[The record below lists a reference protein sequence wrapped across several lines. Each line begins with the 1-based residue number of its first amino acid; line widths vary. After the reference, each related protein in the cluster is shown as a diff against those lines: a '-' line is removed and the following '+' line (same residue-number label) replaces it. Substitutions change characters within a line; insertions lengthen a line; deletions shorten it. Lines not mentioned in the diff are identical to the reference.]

1 MNSQKINLRFVALV
15 VIILV
20 AAFSRL
26 VPHIPNF
33 SPLGAI
39 GLFGAAYFSKKW
51 QAVLIPLAATFI
63 SDLFISNVVYG
74 DGSAGFKWLYEGFY
88 WQYGAYVLITVSAFF
103 ILKKVTTKTVITGA
117 LSSSVIF
124 FLVSNFGCWPG
135 NYYPQNFAG
144 LMQCYAAGLPFAT
157 GSSLHNLL
165 TVPSLFGTL
174 VGDLFY
180 AGLLFGSFAFFQ
192 NRFTVLQP
200 AVA

>member
-1 MNSQKINLRFVALV
+1 MNSQKINLRFFALTA
-15 VIILV
+15 IILV

-51 QAVLIPLAATFI
+51 QAILVPLAATFI
-63 SDLFISNVVYG
+63 SDLFISNVVYA
-74 DGSAGFKWLYEGFY
+74 DGTPGFKWLYEGFY

-103 ILKKVTTKTVITGA
+103 ILKKVNTKTVITGA

-135 NYYPQNFAG
+135 NYYPQNFGG

-157 GSSLHNLL
+157 GNTLSNLVH
-165 TVPSLFGTL
+165 VPSIFGTL
-174 VGDLFY
+174 MGDLFY
-180 AGLLFGSFAFFQ
+180 SGVLFGAYAYAQKKYTF
-192 NRFTVLQP
+192 LQP
-200 AVA
+200 VKA

>member
-1 MNSQKINLRFVALV
+1 MNSQKINLRFFALTA
-15 VIILV
+15 IILI
-20 AAFSRL
+20 AAFSRI

-39 GLFGAAYFSKKW
+39 GLFGAAHFNKKW
-51 QAVLIPLAATFI
+51 QAILIPLAATFI

-157 GSSLHNLL
+157 GNTLSNLVH
-165 TVPSLFGTL
+165 VPSVFGTIL
-174 VGDLFY
+174 GDLFY
-180 AGLLFGSFAFFQ
+180 SGILFGTFAYFQ
-192 NRFTVLQP
+192 KKYAVLMP
-200 AVA
+200 AKA